1 MTTTLPCICDDERH
15 PLGTALWHRA
25 YCRWYDHRDR
35 GHEVRAAL
43 WGWIA
48 DRLARFA

>member
-1 MTTTLPCICDDERH
+1 MKCRCNDREHDTM
-15 PLGTALWHRA
+15 TALWHGA

-35 GHEVRAAL
+35 GHEFRGAA

-48 DRLARFA
+48 DRLVRWVR